1 MSGAALA
8 LNIKQSIISVYLKR
22 NQKSPYKLRYIFKV
36 IESSRPQG
44 AVLFGEYIVTDN
56 KGLIDKII
64 PFFKKY
70 PIIGVKAMDFA
81 DFCEAAELV
90 KNKDHLTKEGLDRIR
105 LIKMG
110 MNKKRQ

>member
-1 MSGAALA
+1 
-8 LNIKQSIISVYLKR
+8 
-22 NQKSPYKLRYIFKV
+22 
-36 IESSRPQG
+36 
-44 AVLFGEYIVTDN
+44 
-56 KGLIDKII
+56 
-64 PFFKKY
+64 
-70 PIIGVKAMDFA
+70 MDFA